1 MSLFLHRFKGKALYL
16 LDEPESA
23 LSPSRQL
30 VFQRVLRELTDRQAQ
45 FIIATHSPIL
55 LGYPDATIYRFD
67 EEKITDIE
75 YDMPEHVQITKYFL
89 LNREKILEEL
99 WKDER

>member
-30 VFQRVLRELTDRQAQ
+30 AFLRELRELTDRQAQ

-55 LGYPDATIYRFD
+55 LGYPDATIYHFD
-67 EEKITDIE
+67 EEKITEIE
-75 YDMPEHVQITKYFL
+75 YDMTDP
-89 LNREKILEEL
+89 
-99 WKDER
+99 